1 MTTDNFEERPIKPL
15 KVLPPGKKLVVTRS
29 NEKENQLIKDLR
41 TIALPLVDKIL
52 VAPFEMLF
60 RSNIIAQ
67 MIIFICILYLL
78 NFLLT
83 YGEFVLRADQIGV
96 TVNSSDAVQTLVIS
110 TARGIKLL
118 CTASGAWLTA
128 SEHLP
133 LIAAAAVI
141 PTLLLAARQ
150 LRRLCEPAYITMRE
164 DGLRP
169 YWRLAGCEF
178 GGRLLHWDRLSNVRL
193 LRPRGSVLPEQWAIE
208 FRAGKHS
215 ALRLRLAGLKNYEER
230 QRILDAIDQWAPSVT
245 RDPELLEAFQPPTE
259 HSYTELWL
267 QSLAAPPKRDRL
279 KPLEP
284 GVWLQDKRYRIVR
297 QIGAGGQGIAYLAE
311 TKEAAQ
317 PSSGGRSEVQIPR
330 QVVLKEVIMPVYL
343 DLEAR
348 RQSLEHLQTQAQILR
363 KIDHRQIAALS
374 DFFVEDH
381 RGYLVLQ
388 HIKGSS
394 LRAIISTQGHFTE
407 RRTIEYALQMC
418 EILGYLHSLSPPVV
432 HRDFTP
438 ENLMLDQD
446 GNLILIDF
454 DVAQQQ
460 IDSTKTATV
469 VGKPPYMPPEQI
481 RGKPTTRSDI
491 YALGAT
497 LHFLLTGCDP
507 EPLTSSHPRTLN
519 DSVSVELDNIIARAT
534 SLYDVDRF
542 TDIQAIKSE
551 LSALNA
557 GEITVCAEVDI
568 LA

>member
-1 MTTDNFEERPIKPL
+1 MTPDKFSDRKKKPL
-15 KVLPPGKKLVVTRS
+15 KAANDGKKLVVTRS
-29 NEKENQLIKDLR
+29 NEKEYQLIKDLR
-41 TIALPLVDKIL
+41 TIALPLVDKMLI
-52 VAPFEMLF
+52 APFEILF
-60 RSNIIAQ
+60 RSNIVFK
-67 MIIFICILYLL
+67 IILTVSIFYLVS
-78 NFLLT
+78 FLFN
-83 YGEFVLRADQIGV
+83 YGDFLLRADQLGV
-96 TVNSSDAVQTLVIS
+96 TVNSSDAAHTAVI
-110 TARGIKLL
+110 TVARALRWL
-118 CTASGAWLTA
+118 CTAAGAWLTA

-141 PTLLLAARQ
+141 PTLVLATRQ
-150 LRRLCEPAYITMRE
+150 VRRLFEPAYITMRE

-169 YWRLAGCEF
+169 YWRLAGWEF
-178 GGRLLHWDRLSNVRL
+178 GGRLLHWDHLSNVRL

-279 KPLEP
+279 KPLEAD
-284 GVWLQDKRYRIVR
+284 VWLQDKRYRIVR

-311 TKEAAQ
+311 TKEAVES
-317 PSSGGRSEVQIPR
+317 SSGGRADVHTPR

-363 KIDHRQIAALS
+363 KIDHPQIAALS

-394 LRAIISTQGHFTE
+394 LRAIVSKQGHFTE
-407 RRTIEYALQMC
+407 SRTIQYALQMC

-460 IDSTKTATV
+460 IDSSKTATV

-507 EPLTSSHPRTLN
+507 EPLTSSHPRTFN
-519 DSVSVELDNIIARAT
+519 DLVSVELDNIVARAT

-542 TDIQAIKSE
+542 SDTQAMRSE

-557 GEITVCAEVDI
+557 GKITVCDEVDI
-568 LA
+568 PA